1 MKGHR
6 FLKYLSASLV
16 GITFYST
23 TASAIPMLQ
32 LTIDG
37 GTYNNT
43 TDTTVAASQT
53 FDLYAIL
60 TPQGNPTQAEI
71 DALLAGTYRIS
82 AAVAPKT
89 GPAHSNLGSF
99 TFGGTPVDV
108 TADMVY
114 GVAPIDAVAG
124 QNADPGDLGD
134 HGIFDTFFTEF
145 DFQFNSSNTADP
157 IDVETTQGVAPPAG
171 TGSYYAKFSVDT
183 SLLSTLA
190 SIHFDL
196 YNTNICSE
204 KKGQCNV
211 IGDVDAEDFAPFSHD
226 AQSQNG
232 GCTTV
237 PCTPGTSGEPV
248 PEPESLSLL
257 GLGMVASVFAL
268 RRRNSKMKVC

>member
-32 LTIDG
+32 LTIAG

-43 TDTTVAASQT
+43 TETTVASSQS

-60 TPQGNPTQAEI
+60 TPQGNPTQADI

-89 GPAHSNLGSF
+89 GPADSNLGSF
-99 TFGGTPVDV
+99 TFGGTTVGV

-114 GVAPIDAVAG
+114 GVAPIDTIGG
-124 QNADPGDLGD
+124 QDADAGDLPD

-145 DFQFNSSNTADP
+145 DFQFNPSNTAGT
-157 IDVETTQGVAPPAG
+157 IDVQTTQGVAPPAG

-183 SLLSTLA
+183 SLLDALA

-196 YNTNICSE
+196 YNTKICANSR
-204 KKGQCNV
+204 GQCL
-211 IGDVDAEDFAPFSHD
+211 ITGDVDTDDFAPFSHD

-237 PCTPGTSGEPV
+237 PCTPGTSGSPV

-268 RRRNSKMKVC
+268 RRRDSKLKVC